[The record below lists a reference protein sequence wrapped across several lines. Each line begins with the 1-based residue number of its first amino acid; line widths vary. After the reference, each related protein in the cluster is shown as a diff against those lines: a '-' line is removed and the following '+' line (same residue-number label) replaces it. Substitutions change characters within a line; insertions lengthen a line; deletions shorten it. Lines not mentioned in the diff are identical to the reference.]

1 MYEIRVFSF
10 PSCLRRFVCKKSLT
24 SLDVNLKKIANLLP
38 CEIANVESQDF
49 VMKISKGPP

>member
-24 SLDVNLKKIANLLP
+24 SVDVNLKKIANLLP

-49 VMKISKGPP
+49 AMKISKGPP